1 MNDMEQFSLK
11 EYLEHPDRKVVTRD
25 GRNVRIICTDKK
37 FTGYP
42 IVALLEYSDEN
53 TTNKEAVIFYNEK
66 GKINLCNNNV
76 DLFFATEDE
85 EKNDIS
91 TTTAKIT
98 RGGTSMKQFRLK
110 EYLENPN
117 SKIVT
122 RDGKP
127 VRIICTDRK
136 GLNVKPIAALITMSN
151 GDEVIETY
159 WANGIVTRGCKDN
172 PYDLFFATEKRT
184 KWLNVYTDDDKNPIV
199 GIFFETEEE
208 AVENKST
215 GYTYIATV
223 KIEVEE

>member
-1 MNDMEQFSLK
+1 MKQFNLE
-11 EYLEHPDRKVVTRD
+11 EYLED
-25 GRNVRIICTDKK
+25 
-37 FTGYP
+37 
-42 IVALLEYSDEN
+42 
-53 TTNKEAVIFYNEK
+53 TN
-66 GKINLCNNNV
+66 
-76 DLFFATEDE
+76 
-85 EKNDIS
+85 
-91 TTTAKIT
+91 
-98 RGGTSMKQFRLK
+98 R
-110 EYLENPN
+110 
-117 SKIVT
+117 KIVT
-122 RDGKP
+122 RNGDP

-172 PYDLFFATEKRT
+172 PYDLFFATEKKT